1 MGRFSFAFQG
11 LVTTSSTPDSH
22 VGGWRYLG
30 VMRANGWQAL
40 KNLTRPER
48 GQEGFVGLLRSLVI
62 SGVAAVMALAALVIL
77 PDSFFAETRYVNSI
91 LSFGLVAIFSL
102 VLIRIFD
109 ISVGE
114 YFRLP
119 RVSKPSLLSIAVV
132 VVLVVPQIFLVD
144 RESKS
149 IMTGLLAIVF
159 VFSVGLGEE
168 LFARGFIYGYLKK
181 RGNYLALVLS
191 SLIFGLM
198 HLNRYIGEDWDG
210 WKAYSH
216 VISAF
221 GFGLLACALMIVTRS
236 IWIPV
241 IFHALSNWD
250 LAFKR
255 ESRGWAQDVF
265 SEYFLGRVFM
275 PSAPLILYGGLA
287 FFILWFNS
295 GFKTSPKVERIAAK
309 LKLVDSNS

>member
-1 MGRFSFAFQG
+1 
-11 LVTTSSTPDSH
+11 
-22 VGGWRYLG
+22 
-30 VMRANGWQAL
+30 MRSV
-40 KNLTRPER
+40 E
-48 GQEGFVGLLRSLVI
+48 LLRSLVI
-62 SGVAAVMALAALVIL
+62 SGVAAVMALAVLVIL

-91 LSFGLVAIFSL
+91 LSFGLVALFSL
-102 VLIRIFD
+102 VLIRIFG
-109 ISVGE
+109 IRVGE
-114 YFRLP
+114 YFGLP
-119 RVSKPSLLSIAVV
+119 RVSKPSLFSIAVV

-149 IMTGLLAIVF
+149 ITMGLLAIVF
-159 VFSVGLGEE
+159 VFSVGLAEE

-181 RGNYLALVLS
+181 HGSYLALVLS

-198 HLNRYIGEDWDG
+198 HLNRYIGQDWDG

-236 IWIPV
+236 IWIPA

-255 ESRGWAQDVF
+255 ENRGWVQDVF
-265 SEYFLGRVFM
+265 SEYLLGKLLM
-275 PSAPLILYGGLA
+275 PLAPLILYGGLA

-295 GFKTSPKVERIAAK
+295 GFNISLRLERIAAK
-309 LKLVDSNS
+309 LKLVDSTN